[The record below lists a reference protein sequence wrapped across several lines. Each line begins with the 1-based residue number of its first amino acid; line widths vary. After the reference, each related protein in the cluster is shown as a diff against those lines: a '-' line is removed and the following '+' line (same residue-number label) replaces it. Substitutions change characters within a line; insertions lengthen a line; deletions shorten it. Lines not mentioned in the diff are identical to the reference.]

1 MQYLRK
7 AMPESFSQQ
16 TLAKRSFVCCMFHLP
31 VFAPAA
37 PKALS
42 PISMLT
48 RVKKVYR
55 IMSGNLVV
63 SGKIN
68 KYKRTLEKL
77 KMSFPHVARL
87 VPFSCHC

>member
-16 TLAKRSFVCCMFHLP
+16 TLAKRSFVCCMFHL
-31 VFAPAA
+31 FLHRRL
-37 PKALS
+37 PKLS